1 MFSRATFPYFRITLV
16 LAGYAEIAEL
26 LVPGGCAAR
35 NRGGD
40 YVEHLAP
47 ALRRRNKVLD
57 RTARTTQ
64 SSSACLRGTRRRSAP
79 RLCLQTKMKKHVL
92 PPTYLFFSITLM
104 VLLHFLVPVSIFAVY
119 PWNLL
124 GVLPLITGITLNLKA
139 DTAFKKEQT
148 TVKPFEKSSAL
159 ITTGVF
165 RVSRHPMYLGMILIL
180 LGIAILMGSLTPLIV
195 IAIFT
200 ILIELVF
207 VRTEEKMLEEQF
219 GSSWYAYKN
228 KVRKWI

>member
-1 MFSRATFPYFRITLV
+1 
-16 LAGYAEIAEL
+16 
-26 LVPGGCAAR
+26 
-35 NRGGD
+35 
-40 YVEHLAP
+40 
-47 ALRRRNKVLD
+47 
-57 RTARTTQ
+57 
-64 SSSACLRGTRRRSAP
+64 
-79 RLCLQTKMKKHVL
+79 MKKHVL

-124 GVLPLITGITLNLKA
+124 GALPLITGITLNLKA

-148 TVKPFEKSSAL
+148 TVKPFEKPSTL

-180 LGIAILMGSLTPLIV
+180 LGIAILMGSLIPLIV

-207 VRTEEKMLEEQF
+207 VRTEEEILEEQF
-219 GSSWYAYKN
+219 GPSWHTY
-228 KVRKWI
+228 